1 MFPEAYKRVLGAEG
15 VRQPLAGV
23 IIGRLSIAAE
33 PLSTVLLVRGS
44 TGSFA
49 VAGLV
54 MACYSIAAAISLPI
68 QGRVIDRIGQTRVIV
83 PATAV
88 NIAGFGGLIALA
100 HSGGSAGAMAVMATV
115 AGLGT
120 LRRAAQCGRCG
131 LSSFPIPV

>member
-1 MFPEAYKRVLGAEG
+1 MFPEAYKRVLSAEG

-54 MACYSIAAAISLPI
+54 MALSLIPI
-68 QGRVIDRIGQTRVIV
+68 
-83 PATAV
+83 
-88 NIAGFGGLIALA
+88 
-100 HSGGSAGAMAVMATV
+100 
-115 AGLGT
+115 
-120 LRRAAQCGRCG
+120 
-131 LSSFPIPV
+131 

>member
-1 MFPEAYKRVLGAEG
+1 MFPEAYKRVLGAQG

-23 IIGRLSIAAE
+23 VIGRVAIAAE

-49 VAGLV
+49 AAGLV

-83 PATAV
+83 TATVV
-88 NIAGFGGLIALA
+88 NTAGFGGLIVLA
-100 HSGGSAGAMAVMATV
+100 HS
-115 AGLGT
+115 
-120 LRRAAQCGRCG
+120 
-131 LSSFPIPV
+131 